1 MLFIIRVIL
10 ISISVI
16 LMSVYALFYCLL
28 SPRNP
33 KNTYHF
39 AMLFSKMSR
48 LVGLKVTV
56 RIAESA
62 KSNGSVVYIANH
74 QNNYDMLTTTA
85 AVIPGSVSIGKKSL
99 VWIPFFGI
107 IYWLT
112 GNILIDRDNKGK
124 SRNTITNV
132 VDQMKEKNLAVWIFP
147 EGTRSRGRG
156 LLPFKMGP
164 FHTALQAG
172 VNIVP
177 TVVSN
182 THEQVKLNRW
192 DNGEVIVEVLD
203 PIDTTQYK
211 TREIRRL
218 MMDSHAIMLEKYK
231 QLNEEVNRPDV
242 NSDNHAYS
250 DKKENN
256 KSK

>member
-10 ISISVI
+10 IITAVI
-16 LMSVYALFYCLL
+16 LMSIYSIFYCLL

-39 AMLFSKMSR
+39 AILFSKMSR
-48 LVGLKVTV
+48 LVGLKVTLRV
-56 RIAESA
+56 PENA
-62 KSNGSVVYIANH
+62 KNNGSVVYIANH

-85 AVIPGSVSIGKKSL
+85 AVQPGSVTIGKKSL
-99 VWIPFFGI
+99 ICIPFFGI

-112 GNILIDRDNKGK
+112 GNILIDRDNKSK
-124 SRNTITNV
+124 SKNTITEV
-132 VDQMKEKNLAVWIFP
+132 VEQMREKNLGVWIFP

-156 LLPFKMGP
+156 LLPFKMGA

-182 THEQVKLNRW
+182 THQQVKLNRW
-192 DNGEVIVEVLD
+192 DNGEVIVEMLD
-203 PIDTTQYK
+203 PIDITQYK
-211 TREIRRL
+211 KREIRRL
-218 MMDSHAIMLEKYK
+218 MNDSHEIMLAKYK
-231 QLNEEVNRPDV
+231 QLNEEVNRPDTTSGDCC
-242 NSDNHAYS
+242 N
-250 DKKENN
+250 
-256 KSK
+256 

>member
-1 MLFIIRVIL
+1 MLYIIRLIL
-10 ISISVI
+10 ISLSVL
-16 LMSVYALFYCLL
+16 LMSVYAIFYCLF

-56 RIAESA
+56 RIPESA
-62 KSNGSVVYIANH
+62 KNNGSVVYIANH
-74 QNNYDMLTTTA
+74 QNNCDMLTTTA
-85 AVIPGSVSIGKKSL
+85 AVQPGSVTIGKKSL

-112 GNILIDRDNKGK
+112 GNILIDRDNKSK
-124 SRNTITNV
+124 SKNTITDV
-132 VDQMKEKNLAVWIFP
+132 VEQMRAKDLAVWIFP

-156 LLPFKMGP
+156 LMPFKMGA

-172 VNIVP
+172 VNVVP

-182 THEQVKLNRW
+182 THQQVKLNRW
-192 DNGEVIVEVLD
+192 DNGEVIVEMLE
-203 PIDTTQYK
+203 PIDITQYK
-211 TREIRRL
+211 KREIRRL
-218 MMDSHAIMLEKYK
+218 MNDSHAIMLEKYE
-231 QLNEEVNRPDV
+231 QLNKEVRRPD
-242 NSDNHAYS
+242 
-250 DKKENN
+250 NN
-256 KSK
+256 RNCCG